1 MRTGISCVDRRTLL
15 LGAGGMLLAGR
26 AHAEPLS
33 SDPVTEAGIDD
44 IQLTRNLFT
53 RVATQVSINGTG
65 PFSFVIDT
73 GSVSTAVSDT
83 LARQLALPL
92 RESLMV
98 HGIAAATVTPG
109 VGVGR
114 LTLQG
119 MTARN
124 LHSPVLPRDQLGA
137 DGLIGLDILG
147 RFKLGFDT
155 ERRTAS
161 LQRETMRI
169 ISGGTER
176 VGTRLNRE
184 GLRTTR
190 GRLGQLIITDLRISG
205 QPAVAFVDS
214 GAQYSIGNPALMEAI
229 RARRLDGLVASRDI
243 PVFGV
248 TGHSVQATLARVAD
262 LRLGAHRLGPTTLLF
277 ADMHCFRALHLS
289 DRPALLIGA
298 DLLGRFRRVVID
310 FARNSVAFDG
320 LRPPSLS
327 TLDDLASV

>member
-1 MRTGISCVDRRTLL
+1 MRTGISGMERRSLL

-33 SDPVTEAGIDD
+33 SDPITEAGIDD

-161 LQRETMRI
+161 LERETMRI

-176 VGTRLNRE
+176 VGTRLNRQ

-229 RARRLDGLVASRDI
+229 RARRLDGLLASRDI

-248 TGHSVQATLARVAD
+248 TGHSVQATMARVAD
-262 LRLGAHRLGPTTLLF
+262 LRLGAHRLGQTTLLF
-277 ADMHCFRALHLS
+277 ADMHCFKALSLS
-289 DRPALLIGA
+289 DRPTLLIGA

-327 TLDDLASV
+327 TLDDLASA